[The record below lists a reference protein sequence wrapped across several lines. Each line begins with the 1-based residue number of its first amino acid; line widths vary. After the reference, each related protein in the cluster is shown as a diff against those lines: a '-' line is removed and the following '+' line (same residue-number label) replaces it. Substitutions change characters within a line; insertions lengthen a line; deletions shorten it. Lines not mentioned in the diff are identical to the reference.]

1 MGPRHP
7 PFGLPS
13 QSTGGA
19 AAGNT
24 TQPIQWSS
32 EFYDSELALVYY
44 NYRHYNPADGRWIGR
59 DAMHEA
65 DHNQLYIFA
74 FNNALYARDYLGLFS
89 ISEEYHRLVGDG
101 CPVGH
106 MKAFKVYNVVKNAT
120 DAYSWHSPSDNEQYR
135 LTTSAVAKFSEL
147 ALSARGHKLAKS
159 TVGQNSDM
167 VNAIWNGLDKIQK
180 GRANNATHI
189 VVWYKFSA
197 RCCVCDGGLW
207 NTNYYKTIETEWK
220 SYPNDKS
227 GIRHAFSRATRKFEK
242 KNVLAEYAK
251 IVKYN
256 SEHFCDV

>member
-1 MGPRHP
+1 
-7 PFGLPS
+7 
-13 QSTGGA
+13 
-19 AAGNT
+19 
-24 TQPIQWSS
+24 
-32 EFYDSELALVYY
+32 
-44 NYRHYNPADGRWIGR
+44 
-59 DAMHEA
+59 MHEV

-89 ISEEYHRLVGDG
+89 LHEEYRRLVGDG

-135 LTTSAVAKFSEL
+135 LRTSAMAKISEL
-147 ALSARGHKLAKS
+147 ALSASGHKLAKS